1 MKCFWASLL
10 ILTIFEYHCCTEQ
23 QCNQVLQDVL
33 KQVRNLEYSIKNM
46 MHKRGMSETP
56 GKIGYVSNKIFIHY
70 VL

>member
-23 QCNQVLQDVL
+23 CNEVLQDVL

-56 GKIGYVSNKIFIHY
+56 GKIGYVLIRFLVY
-70 VL
+70 FVL